1 MNNNSKLQTTG
12 KLTELIDINFG
23 NITIDNLCKY
33 VVIKYNENRI

>member
-23 NITIDNLCKY
+23 
-33 VVIKYNENRI
+33 KYNYRQFV